1 MANTFLLDDARPSVL
16 ARMMQGAGDW
26 LDLLAQGHRVSRRV
40 SELTGLSDAQLAAR
54 GLTRDDIPRLIAQE
68 FSAY

>member
-16 ARMMQGAGDW
+16 ARLMQGAGDW
-26 LDLLAQGHRVSRRV
+26 LDLLAQSHRVTRRV

-54 GLTRDDIPRLIAQE
+54 GPTRDDTPRLIGQE